1 MPGPPILS
9 RFFVV
14 EEERWPWPQTTCRSP
29 RRHTA
34 AERLLGLETL
44 LHAPAPLA
52 VTAAPRPL
60 ANIILEHDAIFPPYS
75 VPHLSRFSIHQT
87 SFLEIDL
94 HNTGFLLGGGPG
106 TGKFWKN
113 HFSGAQRPN
122 RESPAEAGRRFQG
135 SKRGDS
141 YRSDRSR
148 AWPPR
153 RGLRKGAGFEDDRS
167 VRDHRRTW

>member
-60 ANIILEHDAIFPPYS
+60 ANIILEDDAIFPPYS

-94 HNTGFLLGGGPG
+94 HNTGFLLGGGGRAPESSG
-106 TGKFWKN
+106 KIIFPEHNGPTGR
-113 HFSGAQRPN
+113 A
-122 RESPAEAGRRFQG
+122 PAEAGRRFQG

-141 YRSDRSR
+141 YRARSIESM
-148 AWPPR
+148 AAAAGSSQR
-153 RGLRKGAGFEDDRS
+153 RGL
-167 VRDHRRTW
+167 

>member
-1 MPGPPILS
+1 MS

-60 ANIILEHDAIFPPYS
+60 ANIILEDDAIFPPYS
-75 VPHLSRFSIHQT
+75 VPHLSRFSIHQM

-94 HNTGFLLGGGPG
+94 HNTGFLLGGGTGHRKVLEKSFFRSTTAQPG
-106 TGKFWKN
+106 ELLL
-113 HFSGAQRPN
+113 R
-122 RESPAEAGRRFQG
+122 REDG
-135 SKRGDS
+135 SKVQNAETVTEQSIESMAAAAGS
-141 YRSDRSR
+141 SQ
-148 AWPPR
+148 R
-153 RGLRKGAGFEDDRS
+153 RGL
-167 VRDHRRTW
+167 

>member
-1 MPGPPILS
+1 MS

-60 ANIILEHDAIFPPYS
+60 ATIILEDDAIFPPLLCAAS
-75 VPHLSRFSIHQT
+75 RTAIHRLSL
-87 SFLEIDL
+87 LEIDISIIRD
-94 HNTGFLLGGGPG
+94 FYSWGGPS
-106 TGKFWKN
+106 TGKFWKKSIFPN
-113 HFSGAQRPN
+113 KRPN
-122 RESPAEAGRRFQG
+122 RESP
-135 SKRGDS
+135 
-141 YRSDRSR
+141 Y
-148 AWPPR
+148 
-153 RGLRKGAGFEDDRS
+153 
-167 VRDHRRTW
+167 

>member
-1 MPGPPILS
+1 MP

-60 ANIILEHDAIFPPYS
+60 ANIILEDDAIFPPLLCAAS
-75 VPHLSRFSIHQT
+75 RTAIHRLSL
-87 SFLEIDL
+87 LEIDISI
-94 HNTGFLLGGGPG
+94 TRDFYSWGAPESSGKIDFSDKRPGESLLRREDGPKVQNAE
-106 TGKFWKN
+106 TVTEQ
-113 HFSGAQRPN
+113 SI
-122 RESPAEAGRRFQG
+122 ESMAAAAGSSQ
-135 SKRGDS
+135 
-141 YRSDRSR
+141 
-148 AWPPR
+148 R
-153 RGLRKGAGFEDDRS
+153 RGL
-167 VRDHRRTW
+167 

>member
-60 ANIILEHDAIFPPYS
+60 ANIILEDDAIFPPYS
-75 VPHLSRFSIHQT
+75 VPHLSRFSIHQM

-113 HFSGAQRPN
+113 NFSGAQRPN

-141 YRSDRSR
+141 YRARSIESM
-148 AWPPR
+148 AAAAGSSQR
-153 RGLRKGAGFEDDRS
+153 RGL
-167 VRDHRRTW
+167 